1 MRLIER
7 ERFTLEPQMESHA
20 EEMFA
25 VLSDPA
31 IYAYENEPPP
41 SVEWLRVRFAKL
53 ESRQSPDGQQ
63 QWLNWV
69 IRLPTKALIG
79 FVQATVQPNGGA
91 LIAYVLMS
99 AYWDRGLASQAVQ
112 AMICELVE
120 RYQIHKFSAVF
131 KRENH
136 RSMRLLERLGFSHA
150 SSEENAELH
159 PEPGELCMQF
169 EIRLPPKH

>member
-7 ERFTLEPQMESHA
+7 ERFTLEPQMVSHA
-20 EEMFA
+20 EEMFD

-41 SVEWLRVRFAKL
+41 SVEWLRARFAKL

-69 IRLPTKALIG
+69 IRLPTNALIG
-79 FVQATVQPNGGA
+79 FVQATVQPNGRA
-91 LIAYVLMS
+91 SIAYVLTS

-112 AMICELVE
+112 AMICELAE
-120 RYQIHKFSAVF
+120 R
-131 KRENH
+131 
-136 RSMRLLERLGFSHA
+136 
-150 SSEENAELH
+150 
-159 PEPGELCMQF
+159 
-169 EIRLPPKH
+169 

>member
-41 SVEWLRVRFAKL
+41 SVEWLRARFAKL
-53 ESRQSPDGQQ
+53 EARQSPDGQQ

-69 IRLPTKALIG
+69 IRLPTNALIG
-79 FVQATVQPNGGA
+79 FVQATVQPNGRA
-91 LIAYVLMS
+91 SIAYVLTS
-99 AYWDRGLASQAVQ
+99 AYWDRGLASQAVR
-112 AMICELVE
+112 AMICELAE
-120 RYQIHKFSAVF
+120 RYQVRKFSAVF
-131 KRENH
+131 KRGNH

-150 SSEENAELH
+150 SSEEHAEFRV
-159 PEPGELCMQF
+159 EPGELLMQF
-169 EIRLPPKH
+169 AMRLP